1 LPENKLNLTL
11 QAMKTLYP
19 EIHPYQ
25 TFFLETGSK
34 HAVYVEQSGN
44 PGGIPV
50 VFLHGGP
57 CSGTKPDHRRFFN
70 PELYRIILFDQRGCG
85 LSVPFGELEN
95 NTTQDLIDDMERIR
109 NQFAI
114 EQWLVFG
121 GSWGGALALLYAC
134 QHKDRVMGLILRA
147 VFLARQ
153 QDLDWFAKDGAS
165 RIYPEQWQRLI
176 ESVPEQN
183 RDNLVQGLCDVLWG
197 EDEVAQRRAAREWI
211 AWGSQVSLGN
221 DYQPGPK
228 GEHATEK
235 LVKQARMELH
245 YAKHHYF
252 INDCM
257 DAEGTTPRME
267 EVEQCREQLPTTPRM
282 EEVEQCREQLPTTPR
297 MEEVEQCREQL
308 PRAPTVGAL
317 GDAGAVAGENQI
329 LDSCGALDKIP
340 TVIIHSRH
348 DFVCPMEAGYSLHK
362 MLPNAEYVVLPN
374 AGHVAQGA
382 EMIDAL
388 VAATD
393 RFAEVRR

>member
-1 LPENKLNLTL
+1 
-11 QAMKTLYP
+11 MKPLYP
-19 EIHPYQ
+19 EIQPYQ

-34 HAVYVEQSGN
+34 HAVHVEQSGN
-44 PGGIPV
+44 PDGIPV

-70 PELYRIILFDQRGCG
+70 PEFYRIILFDQRGCG
-85 LSVPFGELEN
+85 LSVPFGKLEN

-109 NQFAI
+109 NHLAI
-114 EQWLVFG
+114 KQWLVFG

-134 QHKDRVMGLILRA
+134 QHKERVMGLILRA

-153 QDLDWFAKDGAS
+153 QDLDWFAKDGAN

-176 ESVPEQN
+176 DSVPEQS
-183 RDNLVQGLCDVLWG
+183 RGSLVQGLCDMLWG
-197 EDEVAQRRAAREWI
+197 EDEVAQRRAAKEWI

-221 DYQPGPK
+221 DYQPGSK

-235 LVKQARMELH
+235 MVKQARMELH

-252 INDCM
+252 I
-257 DAEGTTPRME
+257 
-267 EVEQCREQLPTTPRM
+267 Q
-282 EEVEQCREQLPTTPR
+282 
-297 MEEVEQCREQL
+297 
-308 PRAPTVGAL
+308 
-317 GDAGAVAGENQI
+317 ENQI

-340 TVIIHSRH
+340 TLIIHSRH

-362 MLPNAEYVVLPN
+362 MLPSAEYIVLPN
-374 AGHVAQGA
+374 AGHIAQGA

-393 RFAEVRR
+393 RFAGVR